1 MNATDAERND
11 AYRAV
16 GRYVVEFSRMV
27 FHMRFNLERQADSEG
42 DALVASLLLG
52 RASAQ
57 EVRRAF
63 FAVCRSKGN
72 LSSSETKIAD
82 RLESG
87 VERELKWRNKFAH
100 GDWWVGFGQKKD
112 GSGGDPMLG
121 RPGTL
126 NRGPE
131 MQELPASTIDEIS
144 DRLYALRQQLGEFG
158 DICLGTWPFQH
169 KLDRTVRVADIFSI
183 NGTTIVRDGPLAR
196 AVGIGTI
203 QYS

>member
-1 MNATDAERND
+1 
-11 AYRAV
+11 
-16 GRYVVEFSRMV
+16 MV

-42 DALVASLLLG
+42 DTLVAPLLLG

-63 FAVCRSKGN
+63 FAVCRSKAN
-72 LSSSETKIAD
+72 LDSSESKIAD

-100 GDWWVGFGQKKD
+100 GDWWVGFGRKED
-112 GSGGDPMLG
+112 GSGGDPILG
-121 RPGTL
+121 RPGAL

-131 MQELPASTIDEIS
+131 MQELPANTIDEIS

-158 DICLGTWPFQH
+158 DICLGTWPLQH
-169 KLDRTVRVADIFSI
+169 KLNWTVRVADIFTI
-183 NGTTIVRDGPLAR
+183 DDTRIVRDGPVAQT
-196 AVGIGTI
+196 VGIGTI

>member
-1 MNATDAERND
+1 MSTTDAERND

-16 GRYVVEFSRMV
+16 GRYVVEFSRMI
-27 FHMRFNLERQADSEG
+27 FHMRFNLERQADSKG
-42 DALVASLLLG
+42 DTLVAPLLLG

-63 FAVCRSKGN
+63 FGVCRSEAN
-72 LSSSETKIAD
+72 LDDSESKIAD

-100 GDWWVGFGQKKD
+100 GDWWVGFGRKED

-121 RPGTL
+121 RPGAP
-126 NRGPE
+126 NRGSE
-131 MQELPASTIDEIS
+131 MQELPADKIDEIS

-169 KLDRTVRVADIFSI
+169 KLDWTVRVADVFTI
-183 NGTTIVRDGPLAR
+183 NGATIVRDGPVAQ
-196 AVGIGTI
+196 AIGIGTI